1 MPSRY
6 FSTKNKYLNKAEISI
21 DLKGLTLFEKEIK
34 GTKKSNFSS
43 SENSF

>member
-21 DLKGLTLFEKEIK
+21 DLKGFALFDKEIK
-34 GTKKSNFSS
+34 GTTKSNFSS
-43 SENSF
+43 SENFF